1 MTVTHKGNLLEK
13 PTKPNIAG
21 RLDIAGHLAVIPA
34 PKLEYIGLCSKK
46 LWPFWVTD
54 RQTDRHERTHR
65 HMRDG
70 SKNSTCPA
78 ARKQ

>member
-46 LWPFWVTD
+46 L
-54 RQTDRHERTHR
+54 
-65 HMRDG
+65 
-70 SKNSTCPA
+70 
-78 ARKQ
+78 